1 MLAIESR
8 ENMTVSVAILR
19 PALCLSGMRN
29 AKIYGRIIEYVTSQP
44 SSALNWSSEPT
55 WLRLEEL
62 KFETKKYLYIKLIEH
77 IYVILWVW
85 DIDQVKLNFNVGTD
99 TNVYYGYLFTASKVG
114 YLFFNINF
122 YWCYLLIHAV
132 NMIIVRSV

>member
-44 SSALNWSSEPT
+44 SALNWSSEPT
-55 WLRLEEL
+55 WLRHEEL
-62 KFETKKYLYIKLIEH
+62 KFEKIK
-77 IYVILWVW
+77 
-85 DIDQVKLNFNVGTD
+85 
-99 TNVYYGYLFTASKVG
+99 
-114 YLFFNINF
+114 
-122 YWCYLLIHAV
+122 
-132 NMIIVRSV
+132 